1 MRNQKHSHGSALEN
15 TDRLEAFSDGV
26 MAVIITLMAFSVKAP
41 AAPTWSAL
49 HHTGPSRLVY
59 VLSFSMVGI
68 YWNNH
73 HHLLRTTER
82 ISAPVMWCTLIL
94 LFWLSLLPFATS
106 WIGRFPNHVASV
118 VTYGLVSLGAG
129 ISFSF
134 LVHAIVRAN
143 GVDSDVGRAVQGD
156 LKGFTSIGLYAVGSL
171 LGFVSAL
178 GAFICFGLV
187 AVMWVIPDRRF
198 VRRHAH

>member
-49 HHTGPSRLVY
+49 HRTGPSLLVY

-82 ISAPVMWCTLIL
+82 ISAPVMWCNLIL

-156 LKGFTSIGLYAVGSL
+156 LKGFTSIGLYDVGSL

-187 AVMWVIPDRRF
+187 AVMWVIPDRRV

>member
-49 HHTGPSRLVY
+49 HHTGPSLLVY
-59 VLSFSMVGI
+59 VLSFSMV
-68 YWNNH
+68 
-73 HHLLRTTER
+73 
-82 ISAPVMWCTLIL
+82 VMWCNLIL